1 MTLCL
6 RRYLSP
12 LSVIEDSLTLAR
24 LTCVTNIPTAPIIF
38 AIVMLEK
45 RPNKIWSVMIVSM
58 CEQPTLVMPRSLF
71 TKESPVSIPFLKS
84 QVIVGPDW

>member
-1 MTLCL
+1 MLQVTTTMMMKTLCL

-24 LTCVTNIPTAPIIF
+24 LTYVTNINTAPIIF

-45 RPNKIWSVMIVSM
+45 HPNKI
-58 CEQPTLVMPRSLF
+58 
-71 TKESPVSIPFLKS
+71 
-84 QVIVGPDW
+84 